1 MLSST
6 TNLLGAL
13 AVACLDRQLAAMRAD
28 GLEEADLAALL
39 FVRHKPGAM
48 VGQVAEAAGLTH
60 SGAVRVIDRLAAA
73 GHVARAPGRDR
84 RAVALNLTPAGRAV
98 VRRVL
103 RARRRALDR
112 MLSGLDDRDVAAL
125 GRIAG
130 RLLGAEPGQVTDAW
144 RICRFC
150 ERGVCLP
157 AGCPVA
163 AAVDPLDRK
172 GESHADRT

>member
-1 MLSST
+1 MPAT

-73 GHVARAPGRDR
+73 GHVSRAPGRDR
-84 RAVALNLTPAGRAV
+84 RAVALRLTPAGRAV

-112 MLSGLDDRDVAAL
+112 MLSRLDAGDVATL

-130 RLLGAEPGQVTDAW
+130 KLLGAEPQQVTDAW

-150 ERGVCLP
+150 ERSVCLP